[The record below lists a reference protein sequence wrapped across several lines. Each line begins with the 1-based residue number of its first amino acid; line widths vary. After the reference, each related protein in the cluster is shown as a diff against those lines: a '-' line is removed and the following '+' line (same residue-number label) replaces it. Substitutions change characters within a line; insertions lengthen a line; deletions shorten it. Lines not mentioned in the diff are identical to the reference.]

1 MLVWREEV
9 GEENR
14 FHQAGSFRACRLWMD
29 VVGKGLQAQRC
40 PRLGTFHK
48 VRRQGGRIEL
58 AMEGQPWKCF
68 FHCFFSL
75 CDSNVISE
83 DGRGCWGP

>member
-14 FHQAGSFRACRLWMD
+14 FHQAGSFRACRLRMD

-40 PRLGTFHK
+40 PRLGCHPSTK
-48 VRRQGGRIEL
+48 SAGKAGG
-58 AMEGQPWKCF
+58 
-68 FHCFFSL
+68 
-75 CDSNVISE
+75 
-83 DGRGCWGP
+83 